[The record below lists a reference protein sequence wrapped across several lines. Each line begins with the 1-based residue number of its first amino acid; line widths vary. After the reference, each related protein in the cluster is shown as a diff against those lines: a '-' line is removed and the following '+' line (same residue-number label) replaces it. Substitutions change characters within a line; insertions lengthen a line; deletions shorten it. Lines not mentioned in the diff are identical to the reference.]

1 MTINKKLLKIF
12 SVIIYISVM
21 FISVILFEKNFNFNA
36 DKNADYHANTLST
49 YVWNMDD
56 VETKNMAE
64 LIFNTNIY
72 YSLKVYAMPF
82 KLIIVEFENTSFSN
96 FEETLYNFNL
106 IRGKKIEKNIIRDN
120 NIIGVLALEVLNKN
134 IYIYFYISLILIMII
149 FLVYTFIKIK
159 FQDIKLSNSNKMLVE
174 QVELTKK
181 AEDEIKIINKYLEK
195 RVEERTMELNK
206 SNEDLKNEINQ
217 KILVQEE
224 LKDNNETLGA
234 FNEELTAMNEELESL
249 YQIQSIMNNKFEK
262 IIFLSS
268 KLMDYAFKN
277 DEKFLSKILES
288 SLTLIPEAD
297 SGTIALIEDKYVRF
311 VENKSYIKTE
321 LEKLSIEKSE
331 FDFHSSNKVI
341 NGNLFVKSFCLTEKN
356 KEIFDILKKIFE
368 NVEYSMAIY
377 LETPQG
383 QLLGVISL
391 DITKEKMMFSK
402 ESQKISEAFGSLAS
416 SFLTISKFVMLEE
429 KISKTALFSMIKLLE
444 IYDLYTQG
452 HSERV
457 ALYATKIGIAM
468 NLNTDELSELYWSGI
483 VHDIGKI
490 LVSKDVLNKKGKLT
504 DEEYDEIK
512 KHPEWGYT
520 VLNDSDLMKD
530 IAINILYHHERWDG
544 KGYPKGLEKDQIPFF
559 SRILSLADAYDAM
572 TSNRSYRS
580 KMSTENA
587 LKEISKNSGT
597 QFDPNIA
604 EVFLKIIEK
613 N

>member
-12 SVIIYISVM
+12 SVIIYILVM
-21 FISVILFEKNFNFNA
+21 FISVILFERNFNFNA
-36 DKNADYHANTLST
+36 DKNSDYHANTLST

-56 VETKNMAE
+56 IETKNMAE
-64 LIFNTNIY
+64 LIFKTNIY

-96 FEETLYNFNL
+96 FEEILYNFNL
-106 IRGKKIEKNIIRDN
+106 IRVKKIEKNTTRDN
-120 NIIGVLALEVLNKN
+120 NIIGVLELEVLNKN

-149 FLVYTFIKIK
+149 FLFYTFIKIK
-159 FQDIKLSNSNKMLVE
+159 IQDIKLSNSNKMLVE

-224 LKDNNETLGA
+224 LKDKNETLGA

-297 SGTIALIEDKYVRF
+297 SGTIALIEDNRVRF
-311 VENKSYIKTE
+311 IENKSYIKTE
-321 LEKLSIEKSE
+321 LEKLSFEKSE

-356 KEIFDILKKIFE
+356 KEIFDILKKFFE

-383 QLLGVISL
+383 ELLGVISL

-416 SFLTISKFVMLEE
+416 SFLTISKFVMMEE

-457 ALYATKIGIAM
+457 ALFATKIGIAM

-490 LVSKDVLNKKGKLT
+490 LVSKEVLNKKGRLT
-504 DEEYDEIK
+504 DEEYEEIK

-530 IAINILYHHERWDG
+530 IAVNILYHHERWDG
-544 KGYPKGLEKDQIPFF
+544 KGYPKGLERDQIPLF
-559 SRILSLADAYDAM
+559 SRILSVADAYDAM

-580 KMSTENA
+580 KISEEDSLN
-587 LKEISKNSGT
+587 EIRKNSGT